1 MCLTFFQDE
10 QLYRNLHEE
19 INHMALRLE
28 KQGKT
33 EGKTISTRRKHINKM
48 SVQILLLIIIIHET
62 IMALFRVFFTFI
74 L

>member
-10 QLYRNLHEE
+10 QLYHNLHEE
-19 INHMALRLE
+19 INHMAIRLE

-48 SVQILLLIIIIHET
+48 LVHLIIIIHENMIT
-62 IMALFRVFFTFI
+62 DL
-74 L
+74 